1 MNTSW
6 NRSSTIF
13 VDTEAIKY
21 NIKKVQESKSPAE
34 QLFAVVKADGYG
46 HGAIE
51 VSKAALEGGAQGLCV
66 ATIDEALDLRKA
78 GISAPILVMG
88 LIEEESAALAQKYD
102 ISITVADNI
111 WLKDVLQENNL
122 NSELPPLK
130 IHLKVDTGMGRIGY
144 QSVEDFSEGLK
155 IVSAS
160 PFFYLEGIFTHFATA
175 DEADTTYFVRQQKKM
190 KEFLAVVN
198 KKPPYIHC
206 ANSATA
212 IWHPDCPSDIIRLGL
227 AMYGVNPS
235 GETLKLPYQL
245 KPALSLK
252 SKLIFVKKVF
262 PRDAISY
269 GASYRATE
277 EEWIGT
283 LPIGYADGW
292 HRKLQGFH
300 VLVEGQKCEIV
311 GRVCMD
317 QCMIRLP
324 KKFEVGTEVVLVGTS
339 GTQEISVV
347 DIANFM
353 GTIPYEVLCQFSGRL
368 RRQYQ

>member
-13 VDTEAIKY
+13 VDSEAIKY
-21 NIKKVQESKSPAE
+21 NIKKILEDRQPEDQV
-34 QLFAVVKADGYG
+34 FAVVKADGYG

-51 VSKAALEGGAQGLCV
+51 VARAALEGGAQGICV
-66 ATIDEALDLRKA
+66 ATIDEALDVRKA
-78 GISAPILVMG
+78 GFTVPVLVMG
-88 LIEEESAALAQKYD
+88 LIEEESAQLAQEHD
-102 ISITVADNI
+102 ISVTAGDNI
-111 WLKDVLQENNL
+111 WLKNLLQGNTL
-122 NSELPPLK
+122 NGKLAPLK

-144 QSVEDFSEGLK
+144 QTVADFLEGLK
-155 IVSAS
+155 IISAS
-160 PFFYLEGIFTHFATA
+160 PALYLEGIFTHFATA
-175 DEADTTYFVRQQKKM
+175 DEADTTIFEQQQEKL
-190 KEFLAVVN
+190 KEFLAVVAE
-198 KKPPYIHC
+198 KPTYVHC

-212 IWHPDCPSDIIRLGL
+212 IWHSECPSDIIRLGL

-235 GETLKLPYQL
+235 GDTLALPYKL

-252 SKLIFVKKVF
+252 SKLIFVKQVF
-262 PRDAISY
+262 PGDTISY
-269 GASYRATE
+269 GATYTARE

-292 HRKLQGFH
+292 HRRLQGFH
-300 VLVEGQKCEIV
+300 VLVDGQPCEIV

-324 KKFEVGTEVVLVGTS
+324 KEYDVGTEVVLVGTS

-347 DIANFM
+347 DIANYI

-368 RRQYQ
+368 RREYN